1 MLAAA
6 LSALGISKRL
16 AGIAEA
22 GLAVAIIGLAWFM
35 WHQRGVELQAARS
48 RVAVLQ
54 SAQMQDEATIASLRK
69 AQARSDV
76 AQADAA
82 RAAAQA
88 TQAAGVIEAAKG
100 SDGPVAP
107 VLADAL
113 ARIRQAQGLKP

>member
-54 SAQMQDEATIASLRK
+54 SAQLQDEATIKQLRQS
-69 AQARSDV
+69 QARSDV
-76 AQADAA
+76 AQANAQ
-82 RAAAQA
+82 RAEEQA
-88 TQAAGVIEAAKG
+88 THAASVIEAAHG

-113 ARIRQAQGLKP
+113 SRLRQAQGLKP